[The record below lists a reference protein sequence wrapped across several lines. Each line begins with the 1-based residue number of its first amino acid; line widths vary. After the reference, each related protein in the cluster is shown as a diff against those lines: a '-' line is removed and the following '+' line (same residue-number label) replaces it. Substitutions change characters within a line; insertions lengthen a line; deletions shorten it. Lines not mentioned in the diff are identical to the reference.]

1 MLLTTKEAAS
11 IIEASPYSRREFP
24 CEGGLPWRAS
34 AFPRKGVNLVAIGI
48 GNAARKKM
56 LIINM
61 EALAVR

>member
-1 MLLTTKEAAS
+1 M
-11 IIEASPYSRREFP
+11 P
-24 CEGGLPWRAS
+24 
-34 AFPRKGVNLVAIGI
+34 FPRKGVNLVAIGI